1 MPGLAAL
8 RDFYATQAQT
18 KSLGP
23 SSTAIDINL
32 SIHYDDR
39 FCGVQFFGC
48 SALEIVRVVVI
59 QRRISPS
66 FIISPNPQD
75 DSSDRT
81 HRTLPG
87 NSPNLQGSDFPKQ
100 VSRCATPTRH
110 RTGDAI
116 EDKREKLKRKAKL
129 YESLLSPIHA
139 LPSDVLA
146 TIFAHSCEQNILAPF
161 ALPPALRI
169 SMVCSH
175 WRDIS
180 FSTPRMWSHMTINFG
195 LWKEKHRVLHEITDW
210 CMNRSWPSPLRLS
223 LTLPGDEFDE
233 GFPRRHGVL
242 AALKLLVENCERWE
256 HISLSIRP
264 PRFTLSIFDPIRGRL
279 PLLKSLSLLEAD
291 PMNTE

>member
-1 MPGLAAL
+1 MTRQIELIG
-8 RDFYATQAQT
+8 
-18 KSLGP
+18 
-23 SSTAIDINL
+23 
-32 SIHYDDR
+32 R
-39 FCGVQFFGC
+39 FP
-48 SALEIVRVVVI
+48 EI
-59 QRRISPS
+59 RRIFRARTSQIKS
-66 FIISPNPQD
+66 VVAQLLQD
-75 DSSDRT
+75 IEQEMVNCDTEAIRLKTALDVA
-81 HRTLPG
+81 L
-87 NSPNLQGSDFPKQ
+87 
-100 VSRCATPTRH
+100 A
-110 RTGDAI
+110 AI

-146 TIFAHSCEQNILAPF
+146 KIFAHSCEQNILAPF
-161 ALPPALRI
+161 ALPLALRI

-175 WRDIS
+175 WRDMS
-180 FSTPRMWSHMTINFG
+180 FSTPRVWSHMTIVFG

-242 AALKLLVENCERWE
+242 AALKLLVENCERWK

-279 PLLKSLSLLEAD
+279 PPSNHL
-291 PMNTE
+291 PF